1 MDSKMESDQTQSDH
15 PPTYTLIKSCR
26 ICKSK
31 DLKPF
36 LKFGEMPL
44 AGGFIKKED
53 LSKEKLYPLTVA
65 FCQQCKETQVLE
77 TVSPEILF
85 NDYRYV
91 SSTTTTLSNHFKHYA
106 KTMHE
111 RFLDEKS
118 LVVEFGSNDG
128 VLLEP
133 FGEIGVKAIG
143 VEPAKNIAKLA
154 RQKNCEVINSFFN
167 SNTAQDIKDK
177 HGEASLI
184 CANNVFAHIDDI
196 HEPLR
201 GIKLLLKEDGVFVF
215 EVHYLGKVIEEMQ
228 YDMIYHEHLY
238 YYSLLSAIEHF
249 RRYNMVVFDLKLV
262 PIHAGSLRLYV
273 SKECSKHALKI
284 SDAVQL
290 LAEKERA
297 KGYDKFWSFQK
308 FSNEVATTKTKLIK
322 VLKKIKSEGKTIAGY
337 GSSGRANTMI
347 QYCEITE
354 DLVSYMIDDAPAK
367 TGFFTPG
374 SHLEI
379 FPSSILSGNDAPD
392 YVLVFAWSFFDEIL
406 KRNKNYIKAGG
417 RMILPLPQVKIYP
430 EAE

>member
-1 MDSKMESDQTQSDH
+1 MGKNLVMTNEKKLEFICAFCKGTDLSLIMD
-15 PPTYTLIKSCR
+15 
-26 ICKSK
+26 
-31 DLKPF
+31 
-36 LKFGEMPL
+36 FGEVAL
-44 AGGFIKKED
+44 AGGFLKPED
-53 LSKEKLYPLTVA
+53 FKDEQKFPMRVC
-65 FCQQCKETQVLE
+65 FCNDCFAVQVVDIIAPDTLFQDYFYFSSSIETLR
-77 TVSPEILF
+77 
-85 NDYRYV
+85 D
-91 SSTTTTLSNHFKHYA
+91 HFHKYA
-106 KTMHE
+106 KEVT
-111 RFLDEKS
+111 S
-118 LVVEFGSNDG
+118 LLINPYEATILEFGCNDG
-128 VLLEP
+128 VLLKP
-133 FGEIGVKAIG
+133 LADLGIKNLIGVD
-143 VEPAKNIAKLA
+143 PAENVVSSINDNRVKIIN
-154 RQKNCEVINSFFN
+154 NYFTEEVSQEIVSKFG
-167 SNTAQDIKDK
+167 QVDMI
-177 HGEASLI
+177 I
-184 CANNVFAHIDDI
+184 ANNVYAHIPDI
-196 HEPLR
+196 QGTTRAVESALGKE
-201 GIKLLLKEDGVFVF
+201 GIFVF

-249 RRYNMVVFDLKLV
+249 RRYNMVVFNLKLV

-367 TGFFTPG
+367 IGFFTPG
-374 SHLEI
+374 PHLEI
-379 FPSSILSGNDAPD
+379 FPSSILLGKNAPD

-417 RMILPLPQVKIYP
+417 RMILPLPKVKIYP
-430 EAE
+430 EAG